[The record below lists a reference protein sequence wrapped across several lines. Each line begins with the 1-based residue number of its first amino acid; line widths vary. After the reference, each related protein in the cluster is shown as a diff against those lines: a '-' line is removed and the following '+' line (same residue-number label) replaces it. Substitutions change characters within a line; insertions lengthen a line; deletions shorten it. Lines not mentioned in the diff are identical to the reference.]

1 MGKEY
6 FIKYQKL
13 DTQATRQFLE
23 KHFIVW
29 VTADGAFELSLRAA
43 AAEPTIDWAPVVVT
57 LESDGVYFLDN
68 LVSPLQAASIFIQLV
83 DFLLSRGEEITITE
97 P

>member
-6 FIKYQKL
+6 FIRCQKP
-13 DTQATRQFLE
+13 DTQATQQFLE
-23 KHFIVW
+23 RCFTVS
-29 VTADGAFELSLRAA
+29 VTNDGALELSLQDA
-43 AAEPTIDWAPVVVT
+43 AAEPASDWAPVVVA

-68 LVSPLQAASIFIQLV
+68 LASPFQAASIFMQLV
-83 DFLLSRGEEITITE
+83 DFLLSRGEVITITE

>member
-6 FIKYQKL
+6 FIECQKL

-23 KHFIVW
+23 QRFTVSA
-29 VTADGAFELSLRAA
+29 TENETLELSLRYA
-43 AAEPTIDWAPVVVT
+43 AAESASDWAPVVVG
-57 LESDGVYFLDN
+57 LKSNGVYFLDN
-68 LVSPLQAASIFIQLV
+68 LASPFQAASIFMQLV
-83 DFLLSRGEEITITE
+83 DFLLSRTEAITITE

>member
-6 FIKYQKL
+6 FIKCQKL

-23 KHFIVW
+23 RHFTVS
-29 VTADGAFELSLRAA
+29 VAADGAFEVSLRDA
-43 AAEPTIDWAPVVVT
+43 AAEPASGCPPVIVA

-68 LVSPLQAASIFIQLV
+68 LASPSQAASIFMQLV
-83 DFLLSRGEEITITE
+83 DFLLSRAEAIIITE